1 MDVGQEPGEGSGPP
15 STAAPW
21 TAAPAPELSR
31 PFAALRELGTSAG
44 MPVQKQEPGAT
55 AGEDAG
61 QPGEAGPAS
70 LPPSHAAAE
79 PSGAGRDPES
89 GLPPA
94 SMGSP
99 SVSAGQL
106 YNGRQ
111 GSKGEG
117 EGEQDGG
124 SAGCEPRPAVPAGS
138 GKPVVRSRE
147 QFMRVG
153 VVACSSIGSLD
164 TPPRGAAQQAA
175 LGSTGEQC
183 LRDFVLQQGTPA
195 CSPPLAATH
204 RRCGSASC
212 CCATWTPRWAGRAE
226 PTAASLC
233 LCTSSAPRLGRG
245 TPFHPLAPRPLHLPA
260 CLHRAN
266 LSWQLSG
273 VCPVPAPAAPAVPPY
288 RHGPLQALPGS
299 VPAGRARR
307 GGQAEGMG

>member
-1 MDVGQEPGEGSGPP
+1 MDVGQEPDEGSGPP

-124 SAGCEPRPAVPAGS
+124 SGGCEPRPAVPAGS
-138 GKPVVRSRE
+138 GTPVVRSRE

-183 LRDFVLQQGTPA
+183 LRDFKAQICAAAGHPSCSPHSLPRTAGVEALHAAAQPGRHGGPAEPSLRLPLCVCAQARPRGLAEARHFIPLRPGLCTCPPA
-195 CSPPLAATH
+195 CTVPTSA
-204 RRCGSASC
+204 GS
-212 CCATWTPRWAGRAE
+212 
-226 PTAASLC
+226 
-233 LCTSSAPRLGRG
+233 
-245 TPFHPLAPRPLHLPA
+245 
-260 CLHRAN
+260 
-266 LSWQLSG
+266 
-273 VCPVPAPAAPAVPPY
+273 
-288 RHGPLQALPGS
+288 
-299 VPAGRARR
+299 
-307 GGQAEGMG
+307 